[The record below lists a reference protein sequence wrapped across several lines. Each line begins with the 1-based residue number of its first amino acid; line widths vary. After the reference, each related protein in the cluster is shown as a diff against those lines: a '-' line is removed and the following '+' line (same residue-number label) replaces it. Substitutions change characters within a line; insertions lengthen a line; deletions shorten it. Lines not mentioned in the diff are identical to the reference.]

1 MILYKIK
8 IKDHFS
14 HDSPF
19 YQAYLGAVSLTG
31 CGFAQDR
38 WGQAGSGRGFGS
50 PR

>member
-1 MILYKIK
+1 MRA
-8 IKDHFS
+8 
-14 HDSPF
+14 PF

-38 WGQAGSGRGFGS
+38 WGQAGSGRGLGS